1 MRQQQHPIDGKLD
14 TLGLPF
20 HGPVTGGT
28 LTLPNSDTKTAPQP
42 YDGAVMVARHPAAP
56 GITRD
61 AEQQAFD
68 TANGYEWRDYAV
80 LVGRNNQIGPS
91 ELGANHWIYADPGG
105 GSWIIKAEMTM
116 LNNDDDV
123 QLTVTLTKLFGRF
136 SPGGSY
142 PSINRVLATQVFNWD
157 TDLGGADTFLM
168 ATGPSPVLG
177 AEPNEDGSRCF
188 FNLYS
193 PNGLVGFDVAEY
205 SGVGLEAVIEIDIN
219 GNGSLI
225 PATLGDGITA
235 SLSAFKT
242 ATDCYSTTGTGWVET
257 GDYLAS
263 MPDTID
269 NDGVRPYFDRYAT
282 GTRQSTDTDTTLMRC
297 YPIGASGDDYLKLV
311 SVVDSLYTTL
321 LNTAGDLTFDTGMA
335 SRVHDYTV
343 SDTISTKSATLEALY
358 HSENTILWD
367 YVPNGD
373 ASQGLRVFNSDT
385 TNITGES
392 STNVLLRDRAHADL
406 PTATK
411 LTNVLH
417 RSGAKY
423 TSAAFNNVSYHP
435 EELQWNTH
443 ATQSVAW
450 Y

>member
-142 PSINRVLATQVFNWD
+142 PSINRTLATQTFNWS
-157 TDLGGADTFLM
+157 THLGGADTTGM
-168 ATGPSPVLG
+168 GTGPSVDMG
-177 AEPNEDGSRCF
+177 TEQNEDGSRCF

-193 PNGLVGFDVAEY
+193 TSGFIRFDFSEHT
-205 SGVGLEAVIEIDIN
+205 GVGLEAVLEIAIS
-219 GNGSLI
+219 GTGSLD
-225 PATLGDGITA
+225 PQTLGDGITA
-235 SLSAFKT
+235 SLSVFKT
-242 ATDCYSTTGTGWVET
+242 AADCYGSTNTGWVEE
-257 GDYLAS
+257 GDYMGV

-282 GTRQSTDTDTTLMRC
+282 GTRRSTDTDSALMRC
-297 YPIGASGDDYLKLV
+297 YPIGPTEDDYLKIDAEI
-311 SVVDSLYTTL
+311 DSLYTSL
-321 LNTAGDLTFDTGMA
+321 LNTTGDLTFSSGMA
-335 SRVHDYTV
+335 SRVHDYNIT
-343 SDTISTKSATLEALY
+343 DTLSTKTATLIVN
-358 HSENTILWD
+358 HHTQNTILWD

-373 ASQGLRVFNSDT
+373 ASQGLLVLNSDT